1 MNFTQI
7 GEYLFCRIVD
17 FEQWLYYLFNGG
29 APRRLVSDPKEEIL
43 PHRRMG
49 KVIWNFVEDHGIS
62 GMLFFGVVSFIF
74 FISLWIEGGSPSE
87 RIRKAKGSFK
97 FLEITL
103 WYIGF
108 PTIIILFIWGIFIQI
123 GFFIN
128 GYFW

>member
-29 APRRLVSDPKEEIL
+29 APRRVIFDPKEEIL

-49 KVIWNFVEDHGIS
+49 TVIWNFVEDHGIS
-62 GMLFFGVVSFIF
+62 GMLFWGIAALVIT
-74 FISLWIEGGSPSE
+74 ILTWGRGPKAEIE
-87 RIRKAKGSFK
+87 KAKGGLK
-97 FLEITL
+97 FREIVL